1 MTEEDEGRVKTVTL
15 RVGARAKEGKGEGEG
30 EGEGEREGRKIRRS
44 VFSFSPPP
52 PSLLFSRPVSSSGLE
67 FQHGAFM
74 SKTFAHPKKTP
85 ALKATADRLNGFNGS
100 SL

>member
-30 EGEGEREGRKIRRS
+30 EGEGEGRKIRRF

-52 PSLLFSRPVSSSGLE
+52 PSLLLSRPVSSSGLE
-67 FQHGAFM
+67 FQHDAFM
-74 SKTFAHPKKTP
+74 SETLAHPMKTP
-85 ALKATADRLNGFNGS
+85 ALQATADRLNGFNGS